1 MKDLGQKIATLRKQK
16 NLSQE
21 ELAEKLGVSRQ
32 AISKWERNESMPDVY
47 NLVNIADALEV
58 SLDSLIKEKEQESI
72 NKFQKV
78 PLLLMGIP
86 AFLLLMAWVYGFLV
100 MVGTSFGLVT
110 SFFDLADVPGD
121 VYSRMIIAILASMFI
136 YIYLISY
143 KHMFTGKNIYKSYVV
158 YLVVNA
164 MLLVGH
170 LMILLIFYLHT
181 FSMIF
186 LYILVLLILVSGIV
200 GVLLFDVNKEKEE
213 RYSGFNKA
221 YKKFEKPLAF
231 VFVGFIV
238 LTGLSIIQNR
248 LLIEDMGYVDEM
260 TLVSNDWTDNM
271 FYLRSFEQEGQNQ
284 IQYETT
290 IKVTKKFHVELE
302 TKPIIK
308 IYIEDVLFTEGQM
321 ISKGN
326 MLYSFDLNQLDDQQP
341 MLIVDDQSSNEHID
355 IRVEIIWNYNG
366 QDMIS
371 IEDIEYTHYELS
383 FSYMNQWI
391 WNVNKYKNENIVIK

>member
-1 MKDLGQKIATLRKQK
+1 MKDLGQKISALRKTK

-32 AISKWERNESMPDVY
+32 AISKWERNESLPDVY

-58 SLDSLIKEKEQESI
+58 SLDLLINEKEQTQI
-72 NKFQKV
+72 DKFQKV

-86 AFLLLMAWVYGFLV
+86 AFLLLMGWIYGLLIMF
-100 MVGTSFGLVT
+100 GTSIGLIK
-110 SFFDLADVPGD
+110 SFFDLTDAPGD
-121 VYSRMIIAILASMFI
+121 VYSRMIISMI
-136 YIYLISY
+136 ATICVYIYLVSY
-143 KHMFTGKNIYKSYVV
+143 KNLFTGKNIYKSYAG
-158 YLVVNA
+158 YLIINS

-170 LMILLIFYLHT
+170 LIILLIFYLHT

-200 GVLLFDVNKEKEE
+200 GVLLFDVKKVKEE
-213 RYSGFNKA
+213 RYPGFHTS
-221 YKKFEKPLAF
+221 YKKFEKTLAF
-231 VFVGFIV
+231 IFVGFIA
-238 LTGLSIIQNR
+238 LTGLSIIQNKW
-248 LLIEDMGYVDEM
+248 LVEEVGYVDEM

-271 FYLRSFEQEGQNQ
+271 FYLRSFEQNGQDQ
-284 IQYETT
+284 VQYETS

-308 IYIEDVLFTEGQM
+308 IYIEDVLFAEGQM
-321 ISKGN
+321 TSKGN
-326 MLYSFDLNQLDDQQP
+326 MIYSFDLNQMEEQQP
-341 MLIVDDQSSNEHID
+341 MLLLDEKSSNEHVD

-371 IEDIEYTHYELS
+371 IEDIEYSHYDIS
-383 FSYMNQWI
+383 YAYMNQWI
-391 WNVNKYKNENIVIK
+391 WNANKYKNENIVIK